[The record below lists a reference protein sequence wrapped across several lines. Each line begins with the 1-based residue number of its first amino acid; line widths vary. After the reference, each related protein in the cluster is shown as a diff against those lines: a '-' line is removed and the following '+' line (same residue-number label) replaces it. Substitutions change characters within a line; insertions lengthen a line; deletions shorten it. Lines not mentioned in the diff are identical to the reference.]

1 MKSNQEMIAI
11 KKISERS
18 QTDKVCI
25 LTSVHPP
32 FDTGIF
38 HKEAKSLARAGYD
51 ITLIVQHD
59 NNEVVEGT
67 RIVPLPK
74 PKNRLERMTRTVW
87 QVCRKGLQIDAD
99 VYHY

>member
-1 MKSNQEMIAI
+1 MEKRNAMKSNQEMIAI

-25 LTSVHPP
+25 LTSVHRP

-51 ITLIVQHD
+51 ITLIVRHD
-59 NNEVVEGT
+59 KDEVVDIQGLFLC
-67 RIVPLPK
+67 RS
-74 PKNRLERMTRTVW
+74 RRT
-87 QVCRKGLQIDAD
+87 CLRE
-99 VYHY
+99 